1 MRVLLAGGG
10 TAGHINPAI
19 AIADKIRENNPDAE
33 ILFAGTS
40 RGMESRLVPKAG
52 YNFTPINVRGFQR
65 QLSLRNIK
73 NNILAVGC
81 LVSSRFRAKKII
93 RDFKPDVVIGTGGY
107 VSGPIVLT
115 AADMG
120 IKTAIHEQN
129 AYAGVTTKLL
139 SKKVDV
145 AMLAFEAAA
154 KYLDEKCKFEVVGNP
169 VRRDIIFESRQK
181 SREKLGIGERICVLS
196 FGGSLGA
203 QKVNDAVAHLI
214 RKNAGN
220 KNFYHIH
227 STGALGYE
235 DFLKNLGIDP
245 KNYDNL
251 DIRQY
256 IDDMPTCMAAADLV
270 ISRAGAITL
279 SEIQAT
285 GKPAI
290 LIPSPNV
297 AENHQFHNAMVL
309 KNSDAAEIIE
319 EKDLSGEK
327 LTEVVENLDKSRL
340 ETLGKNASKM
350 AIIDCS
356 DRIYKIIKS
365 LF

>member
-19 AIADKIRENNPDAE
+19 AIADKIRQNNPDAE

-40 RGMESRLVPKAG
+40 RGMESRLIPKAG
-52 YNFTPINVRGFQR
+52 YDFTPINVRGFQR

-73 NNILAVGC
+73 NNVLAVGC

-93 RDFKPDVVIGTGGY
+93 RDFKPDLVIGTGGY

-145 AMLAFEAAA
+145 ALLAFEEAA
-154 KYLDEKCKFEVVGNP
+154 KYLDKNCKYKVVGNP
-169 VRRDIIFESRQK
+169 VREDIIYKNRK
-181 SREKLGIGERICVLS
+181 TSREKLGVGDRICVLS

-203 QKVNDAVAHLI
+203 QKVNDAVSYLI
-214 RKNAGN
+214 SENAKDN
-220 KNFYHIH
+220 NYFHIH
-227 STGALGYE
+227 ATGAIGYE
-235 DFLKNLGIDP
+235 DFMKSLRINP
-245 KNYDNL
+245 KDYDNL

-256 IDDMPTCMAAADLV
+256 IDDMPDCMAAADIV

-309 KNSDAAEIIE
+309 KNNDAAEIIE

-327 LTEVVENLDKSRL
+327 LLKTVKSFDLNRL
-340 ETLGKNASKM
+340 KTLGQNASKM
-350 AIIDCS
+350 AIIDCA
-356 DRIYKIIKS
+356 DRIYNEIKS

>member
-19 AIADKIRENNPDAE
+19 AIADKIREHNPDAE

-52 YNFTPINVRGFQR
+52 YNFITINVRGFQR
-65 QLSLRNIK
+65 QLSWHNIK
-73 NNILAVGC
+73 NNFLAVFC
-81 LVSSRFRAKKII
+81 LVSSRFTAKKII
-93 RDFKPDVVIGTGGY
+93 RDFKPDLVIGTGGY
-107 VSGPIVLT
+107 VSGPIVLA

-129 AYAGVTTKLL
+129 AYAGVTTKIL

-154 KYLDEKCKFEVVGNP
+154 KYLNPNCKYKVVGNP

-181 SREKLGIGERICVLS
+181 SREKLGVGDRLCILS

-203 QKVNDAVAHLI
+203 QKVNEACVKLI
-214 RKNAGN
+214 KHNAGN
-220 KNFYHIH
+220 QNFFHIH
-227 STGALGYE
+227 STGAFGYE
-235 DFLKNLGIDP
+235 DFLKDLEINP
-245 KNYDNL
+245 KDYNNL

-285 GKPAI
+285 GTAAV

-309 KNSDAAEIIE
+309 KNADAAEVIE
-319 EKDLSGEK
+319 EKYLSGEK
-327 LTEVVENLDKSRL
+327 LIEVVNSFTKSRL
-340 ETLGKNASKM
+340 EELGKNASKM
-350 AIIDCS
+350 AIIDCA
-356 DRIYKIIKS
+356 DRIYEIIKE
-365 LF
+365 LL